1 MWAYIIRRLILFPV
15 TLLGLS
21 ILVFSL
27 STFLT
32 PQERL
37 MAYIHSPLQV
47 RGPEVVQQ
55 LLEKHGLLD
64 PMPVQY
70 WRWLKG
76 VLRFDFGFSTT
87 AQELVSDALLRRL
100 PATLEL
106 VLVSIIP
113 ILVGGLVLGVTSAA
127 HHNKPLDHVTR
138 LVAIT
143 GWSMPTFLLAI
154 LIMMLFYGKLQ
165 WFEPQRLSYW
175 AKDVVLSAEFVRY
188 TGMNILDGI
197 LNWRWDIV
205 GDALR
210 HIAMPALSMILVD
223 WASLCR
229 ITRSSLL
236 EALNQDYVR
245 TARAKGQAERK
256 VVYGHALRN
265 ALLPTVTFG
274 GMLIAWLLAGV
285 VITETIFNYEGVGS
299 FSAAAAA
306 RLDFAGILGFAMFF
320 GVLMVTMNLL
330 VDLAY
335 AYLDPRVRLD

>member
-1 MWAYIIRRLILFPV
+1 VWTYIVRRLILFPI

-27 STFLT
+27 SAFLS

-47 RGPEVVQQ
+47 RGPEVVSQ
-55 LLEKHGLLD
+55 LIEKHGLND

-70 WRWLKG
+70 WRWLRG

-87 AQELVSDALLRRL
+87 AQETVAQALLRRL
-100 PATLEL
+100 PATVEL
-106 VLVSIIP
+106 VLISLIP

-127 HHNKPLDHVTR
+127 HHNKPLDHATR
-138 LVAIT
+138 MIAIT

-154 LIMMLFYGKLQ
+154 LIMMLFYGHLE
-165 WFEPQRLSYW
+165 WFQPGRLSYW
-175 AKDVVLSAEFVRY
+175 AKDIVLSADFARY
-188 TGMNILDGI
+188 TGMNVLDGV
-197 LNWRWDIV
+197 LNGRWDIV
-205 GDALR
+205 ADALR
-210 HIAMPALSMILVD
+210 HLAMPALSMILVD

-245 TARAKGQAERK
+245 TARAKGQTERK
-256 VVYGHALRN
+256 VVYRHALRN

-274 GMLIAWLLAGV
+274 GMLIAWLMAGV
-285 VITETIFNYEGVGS
+285 VITETIFNYEGIGS
-299 FSAAAAA
+299 FAAKAAA

-320 GVLMVTMNLL
+320 GVLMITMNLL
-330 VDLAY
+330 VDLGY

>member
-1 MWAYIIRRLILFPV
+1 MWAYIVRRLILFPV

-27 STFLT
+27 SVFLT

-87 AQELVSDALLRRL
+87 AQELVADAILRRL
-100 PATLEL
+100 PATIEL

-127 HHNKPLDHVTR
+127 NHNKPLDHVTR

-165 WFEPQRLSYW
+165 WFQPQRLSYW

-188 TGMNILDGI
+188 TGMNILDGL

-245 TARAKGQAERK
+245 TARAKGQSERK

-320 GVLMVTMNLL
+320 GVLMISMNLI
-330 VDLAY
+330 VDLGY

>member
-1 MWAYIIRRLILFPV
+1 MWTYIARRLILFPV

-27 STFLT
+27 SVFLT
-32 PQERL
+32 PEERL

-64 PMPVQY
+64 PMPLQY

-76 VLRFDFGFSTT
+76 VVRFDFGFSTT
-87 AQELVSDALLRRL
+87 AQETVSQALIRRL
-100 PATLEL
+100 PATMEL
-106 VLVSIIP
+106 VLISVIP
-113 ILVGGLVLGVTSAA
+113 ILVGGLILGVTSAA

-154 LIMMLFYGKLQ
+154 LIMMLFYGKLR
-165 WFEPQRLSYW
+165 WFLPGRLSYW
-175 AKDVVLSAEFVRY
+175 AKDAVLAADFVRY
-188 TGMNILDGI
+188 TGMNVLDGI
-197 LNWRWDIV
+197 LNGRWDIV
-205 GDALR
+205 GDSLR

-245 TARAKGQAERK
+245 TARAKGQAERR

-274 GMLIAWLLAGV
+274 GMLIAWLMAGV

-299 FSAAAAA
+299 FAARAAAH
-306 RLDFAGILGFAMFF
+306 LDFASILGFAMFF
-320 GVLMVTMNLL
+320 GVLMITMNLI